1 MAFHHRFRKTKNNSW
16 CRNLPHLL
24 EHKTSNQGLGKK
36 DISLNA
42 KLIWLQKHRTL
53 TLHWYGLHKCS
64 IFPLSLVYQNNLW
77 RPSFHNVHDH
87 LAMGSHQPQHPSTCS
102 RSNSPSTC
110 SVWLQ
115 FADFVFPR
123 FTLLH
128 WQPNSSFHG
137 LLVQYKLTKEKKNK
151 RDDLWNVIDVLP
163 VLWYGSCA
171 LGRLPPSHPPP
182 AHEGNPRPAASMDE
196 MHSETDGLLDRLV
209 SFLFFFYLAFIL
221 FCMDQWVVNCLLNP
235 SAGSN
240 LKRGAIKSK
249 YSQHFIGTSNS
260 ICNHLN

>member
-137 LLVQYKLTKEKKNK
+137 LLVQYKLTKEKKTK
-151 RDDLWNVIDVLP
+151 EMIYEISSMSYPCFGTVLALWDVFLHLIHLQLMREIP
-163 VLWYGSCA
+163 DQQLLWMRCTA
-171 LGRLPPSHPPP
+171 RQ
-182 AHEGNPRPAASMDE
+182 MD
-196 MHSETDGLLDRLV
+196 
-209 SFLFFFYLAFIL
+209 
-221 FCMDQWVVNCLLNP
+221 C
-235 SAGSN
+235 
-240 LKRGAIKSK
+240 
-249 YSQHFIGTSNS
+249 
-260 ICNHLN
+260 